1 MKQITISCHPLY
13 VCVTSHFYFLHATSG
28 SYKRSDRA
36 PQLPKC
42 IYWFWIF
49 QAILIFFF
57 LENIRCPLQLWFFEA
72 TIKHGDSEVAIIP
85 LGLAL

>member
-1 MKQITISCHPLY
+1 MHLLVIP
-13 VCVTSHFYFLHATSG
+13 
-28 SYKRSDRA
+28 
-36 PQLPKC
+36 
-42 IYWFWIF
+42 WIF